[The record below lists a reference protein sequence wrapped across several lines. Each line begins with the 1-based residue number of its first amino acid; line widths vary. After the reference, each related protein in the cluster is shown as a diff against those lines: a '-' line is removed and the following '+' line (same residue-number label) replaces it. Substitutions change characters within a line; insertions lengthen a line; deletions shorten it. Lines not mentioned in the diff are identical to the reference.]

1 MLEDCVRR
9 AMLEDCLG
17 RAVLQN
23 CPGRAMLED
32 CVRRAVSEDCLR
44 RAALEIRRLSQQGF
58 VKLLPWKRFVS
69 KVWANKIST
78 IAPCN

>member
-1 MLEDCVRR
+1 
-9 AMLEDCLG
+9 MLEDCLG

-32 CVRRAVSEDCLR
+32 CVKRAVSEDCLR
-44 RAALEIRRLSQQGF
+44 KAALEIRRLSQKGF
-58 VKLLPWKRFVS
+58 VKLLPWKCFVS